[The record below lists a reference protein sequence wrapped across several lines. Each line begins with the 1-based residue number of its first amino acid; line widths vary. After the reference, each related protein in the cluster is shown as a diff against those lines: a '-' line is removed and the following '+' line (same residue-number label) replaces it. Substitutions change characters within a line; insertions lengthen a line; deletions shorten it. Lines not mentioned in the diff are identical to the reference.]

1 MAKKK
6 KTKKYPD
13 GRGKRPSDINELAKW
28 IVEIST
34 ESPEVSNSKAKAR
47 KSVQSK

>member
-13 GRGKRPSDINELAKW
+13 GRGKRPTDPNCLAKW
-28 IVEIST
+28 IVEQST
-34 ESPEVSNSKAKAR
+34 KIPKNKP
-47 KSVQSK
+47 KS